1 MSAPSLPIF
10 RVISRILPSIKQS
23 QPYVSADGSSLLLQ
37 PLAISEDPTRVP
49 TTDKLTSPDSNSS
62 SSSTQRFTYDAIS
75 ASSTQ
80 NSFFDQYIKPLVQT
94 VIDGGNAS
102 ETKIKNIK
110 DNPNLT
116 EDLIKTYLKKAK
128 PNDEITIKL
137 RRDEIGGELFDKG
150 KSYVKKYFLELYYE
164 YS

>member
-1 MSAPSLPIF
+1 MATFKDIYQN
-10 RVISRILPSIKQS
+10 VI
-23 QPYVSADGSSLLLQ
+23 ADF
-37 PLAISEDPTRVP
+37 I
-49 TTDKLTSPDSNSS
+49 
-62 SSSTQRFTYDAIS
+62 
-75 ASSTQ
+75 
-80 NSFFDQYIKPLVQT
+80 
-94 VIDGGNAS
+94 IDGGNAS